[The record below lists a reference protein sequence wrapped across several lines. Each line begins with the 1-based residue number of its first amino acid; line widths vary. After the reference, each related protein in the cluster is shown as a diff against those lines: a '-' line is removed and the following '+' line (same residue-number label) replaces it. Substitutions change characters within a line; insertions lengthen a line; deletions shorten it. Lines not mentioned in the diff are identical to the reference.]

1 MAANRV
7 NMTGAWLLENRE
19 RVFAKTA
26 LVINCEHTST
36 LQTYLRA
43 GIRVRSANTYTGL
56 SWYAGGPSRPKLQ
69 ELTVRAF
76 KDFGVVTYAEPE
88 RVPPRGEVTEYSA
101 IWPYVPVVQASDYNM
116 Y

>member
-1 MAANRV
+1 
-7 NMTGAWLLENRE
+7 
-19 RVFAKTA
+19 
-26 LVINCEHTST
+26 
-36 LQTYLRA
+36 
-43 GIRVRSANTYTGL
+43 
-56 SWYAGGPSRPKLQ
+56 
-69 ELTVRAF
+69 LTVRAF